1 MADPAVKI
9 IMSLVNKVS
18 GEMSKIVGSFKL
30 GTSALTDLN
39 SAMMIADKV
48 FGYVKKAIDATV
60 GVTVEYNKTIRE
72 MTQVTGLGAESI
84 SRIVQVGDD
93 WGISID
99 AIRTSLAF
107 MNKQGITPSI
117 DNIAKLADEYVN
129 TADKSAFAEKA
140 VKILGRGYQT
150 LIPLLALG
158 GDGFRDAAAGID
170 ESLIATDEAM
180 KASREYEVATDD
192 LADTMLGLKYTAGNV
207 LIPVLSDLMQ
217 ILNGNY
223 DAALAAEDGISTLDE
238 AMTNLEKGIDGLGW
252 AWKDYQYILYVSTH
266 GLQDMIKTGRTY
278 EEELQFARN
287 KIFGVR
293 DALIVTREELWLLDK
308 GERDNITT
316 TDNLAFAFDS
326 TLAGALSDAREDM
339 GGMTDN
345 EISAQI
351 VGLQG
356 LIKAA
361 DEYSTALQGLTTDA
375 LTGMTE
381 GMGELMRKQALLTYF
396 QTLNA
401 IPAGAANAAQLK
413 AQALQVYNLATANG
427 YQLSNMEKLIKAND
441 EKKISDIDMMAI
453 MADNIVTNEELTTAL
468 AKTAGEAT
476 AVATNTGNATKALHD
491 YDGTTA
497 NAYINTYHN
506 DIYTVT
512 AGSMAPTGPPPG
524 PGYVWNGQEWV
535 PGGAKGLD
543 MVVPSGYDND
553 KYPIMASSGERVV
566 IIPKSQQNSV
576 VNNNNF
582 SMNIH
587 TNAQASSLMR
597 DFNKMRAWVG

>member
-1 MADPAVKI
+1 MADPQVKVVMTLI
-9 IMSLVNKVS
+9 DHISAGMK
-18 GEMSKIVGSFKL
+18 KITGQFAL
-30 GTSALTDLN
+30 GKMGLTDLA
-39 SAMMIADKV
+39 SGLQMAEKA
-48 FGYVKKAIDATV
+48 FGYVKKAIDQTV
-60 GVTVEYNKTIRE
+60 GITVTYNKQIRE
-72 MTQVTGLGAESI
+72 MTQVTGLNADAI
-84 SRIVQVGDD
+84 SRIIQVGDD
-93 WGISID
+93 WGISME

-107 MNKQGITPSI
+107 MNKTGVTPSI
-117 DNIAKLADEYVN
+117 DNLAALADEYVA

-170 ESLIATDEAM
+170 DSLIATEDAM

-192 LADTMLGLKYTAGNV
+192 LADTMVGLKYTAGNL
-207 LIPVLSDLMQ
+207 LIPALSDLMQ

-223 DAALAAEDGISTLDE
+223 DAALAAEDGISTLDK
-238 AMTNLEKGIDGLGW
+238 AMTNLEAGIDGLGW
-252 AWKDYQYILYVSTH
+252 AWKDYQYILYVSTN
-266 GLQDMIKTGRTY
+266 GLKDMIMTGRTY
-278 EEELQFARN
+278 QEELQFARN

-316 TDNLAFAFDS
+316 TEVVATAYDT

-356 LIKAA
+356 LKRAA
-361 DEYSTALQGLTTDA
+361 EEYSTALSNVTTSGLQQFTD
-375 LTGMTE
+375 GI
-381 GMGELMRKQALLTYF
+381 GELIREQALLTYW
-396 QTLNA
+396 QADKST
-401 IPAGAANAAQLK
+401 PALADAALKTYQASLANASLIGNIEILNQGLEDGTVSKLDWNAAMADGIVTQEELD
-413 AQALQVYNLATANG
+413 AAIGNTATDAGTLATNVG
-427 YQLSNMEKLIKAND
+427 
-441 EKKISDIDMMAI
+441 
-453 MADNIVTNEELTTAL
+453 L
-468 AKTAGEAT
+468 AHS
-476 AVATNTGNATKALHD
+476 ALHD
-491 YDGTTA
+491 MDGTTA

-524 PGYVWNGQEWV
+524 PGYVWNGLEWV

-576 VNNNNF
+576 VNNSFN
-582 SMNIH
+582 MNIH